1 MSQTIIQAILNRIDA
16 ARRILVASHTGPDGD
31 ALGSTLALT
40 LALREMGKEV
50 VAFNVDGVPSPFSFL
65 PGAESLQNQL
75 DTEASFDL
83 GFLLDAGE
91 LRRAGIDLRTHCTEL
106 INVDHHPHSETFG
119 VENYIDIEAA
129 STAILIYRILKQKTH
144 PISLDI
150 AINIY
155 TATLSDTGSFRYSN
169 ANQEAF
175 AVAGEMV
182 DLGINAWDVA
192 SRLYETQPVERLMLL
207 GDALRTLSVSD
218 CGRYAS
224 LVVTTEMYN
233 HCNAGVKHTDGFVNY
248 PRSIEGVE
256 VSIFFRQTA
265 PDSFKVGFRSKGN
278 IDVGALSRELGGG
291 GHHNAAGAQVAGNLD
306 EVRATVFKRLG
317 INPS

>member
-16 ARRILVASHTGPDGD
+16 ARRILVVSHASPDGD

-50 VAFNVDGVPSPFSFL
+50 VAFNVDGVPSAFSFL
-65 PGAESLQNQL
+65 PGADTLQNQL
-75 DTEASFDL
+75 DPDASFDL

-91 LRRAGIDLRTHCTEL
+91 LRRGGIDLRAHCSEL
-106 INVDHHPHSETFG
+106 INIDHHPHSETFG
-119 VENYIDIEAA
+119 VENYLDIEAA
-129 STAILIYRILKQKTH
+129 STAILIYRLLQQKKH
-144 PISLDI
+144 PVSLDI

-175 AVAGEMV
+175 NVAGAMV
-182 DLGINAWDVA
+182 DLGIDAWDIA
-192 SRLYETQPVERLMLL
+192 SRLYETQPVQRLMLL

-218 CGRYAS
+218 CGQYAS
-224 LVVTTEMYN
+224 LAVTTDMYTR
-233 HCNAGVKHTDGFVNY
+233 HGAEVKHTDGFVNY

-256 VSIFFRQTA
+256 VSIFFRQTDPA
-265 PDSFKVGFRSKGN
+265 GFKVGFRSKGT
-278 IDVGALSRELGGG
+278 IDVGALARELGGG
-291 GHHNAAGAQVAGNLD
+291 GHHNASGAQVTGSLD
-306 EVRATVFKRLG
+306 EVRATVFNRLG
-317 INPS
+317 IKPS

>member
-1 MSQTIIQAILNRIDA
+1 MSQTIIQAILSRIDA
-16 ARRILVASHTGPDGD
+16 ARRILVVSHAGPDGD
-31 ALGSTLALT
+31 ALGSTLGLT

-50 VAFNVDGVPSPFSFL
+50 VAFNVDGVPSPFAFL

-75 DTEASFDL
+75 DMDASFDL

-91 LRRAGIDLRTHCTEL
+91 LRRAGIDLRAHCTKL
-106 INVDHHPHSETFG
+106 INIDHHPHSETFG
-119 VENYIDIEAA
+119 VENYIDTEAA
-129 STAILIYRILKQKTH
+129 STAVLIYRILKHKTH
-144 PISLDI
+144 PISLNV

-175 AVAGEMV
+175 TIAGEMV
-182 DLGINAWDVA
+182 ALGINAWEIA

-218 CGRYAS
+218 CGQYAS
-224 LVVTTEMYN
+224 LAVTTEMYN

-256 VSIFFRQTA
+256 VSIFFRQTD
-265 PDSFKVGFRSKGN
+265 PDGFKVGFRSKGN
-278 IDVGALSRELGGG
+278 IDVGALARGLGGG
-291 GHHNAAGAQVAGNLD
+291 GHHNAAGAQVAGTID
-306 EVRATVFKRLG
+306 GVRAIVFNRLG
-317 INPS
+317 IKPS